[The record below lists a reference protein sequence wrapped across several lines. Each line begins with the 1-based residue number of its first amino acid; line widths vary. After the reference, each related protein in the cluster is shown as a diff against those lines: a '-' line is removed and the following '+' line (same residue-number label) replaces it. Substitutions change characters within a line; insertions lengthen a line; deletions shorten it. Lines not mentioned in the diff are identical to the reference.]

1 MLDRIK
7 IVQRLIK
14 VTGAENYLEIGVN
27 NGRCFLR
34 VKAARKMAVD
44 PAFRIPPGRKFKYFL
59 KNISNFNNQ
68 YFEQTSDDF
77 FSSQAALLQ
86 QHKPQVVFVDGL
98 HTYEQALRDVLNSL
112 AFLDEGG
119 VVLMHDCN
127 PLTAT
132 AACPANSIEDAKAS
146 SDYQGVWNGDVWKA
160 VVHLRAL
167 HSNLEVFVLD
177 CDHGIGVVRKGSA
190 RNSLNF
196 SEEEIQKMSYK
207 DLEANR
213 KTLLDLKPPEYFE
226 QFLQEHVVRKGMATQ
241 T

>member
-7 IVQRLIK
+7 IIQRLIR

-44 PAFRIPPGRKFKYFL
+44 PSFKIPPGRKFKYLL

-77 FSSQAALLQ
+77 FSSHAALLK

-132 AACPANSIEDAKAS
+132 AAYPANSIDHAKAS
-146 SDYQGVWNGDVWKA
+146 LPDYKGVWNGDVWKA

-167 HSNLEVFVLD
+167 HSDLEVFVLD
-177 CDHGIGVVRKGSA
+177 CDHGIGVAKKGSA
-190 RNSLNF
+190 RNSLNL
-196 SEEEIQKMSYK
+196 SWEEIQKLTYK

-213 KTLLDLKPPEYFE
+213 NTLLNLKAPEFFE
-226 QFLQEHVVRKGMATQ
+226 QFLQEHLVGKGIAA
-241 T
+241 